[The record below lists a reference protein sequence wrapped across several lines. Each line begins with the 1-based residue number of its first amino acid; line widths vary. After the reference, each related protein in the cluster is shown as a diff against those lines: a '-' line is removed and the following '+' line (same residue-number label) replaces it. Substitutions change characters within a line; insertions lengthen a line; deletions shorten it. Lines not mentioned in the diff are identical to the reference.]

1 MCVCGGGGDKQSH
14 QQTYNGRL
22 GRVPLMYDGLS
33 VTFFGF
39 SSQGIIILVRMMDS
53 DRMSMC

>member
-1 MCVCGGGGDKQSH
+1 
-14 QQTYNGRL
+14 
-22 GRVPLMYDGLS
+22 MYDGLS